1 MQDIYCIS
9 GLGADERIFQ
19 NLRISGYVLRHV
31 RWIQPDPEDT
41 WESYARRLLEQ
52 IPDPHP
58 VLLGMSMGGMMAVEL
73 SKIRP
78 ARQLILISSAKTW
91 KELPFYYRWLRWVP
105 VHRWFPYP
113 WLIRMGLWLGPWLF
127 GPFGSSDHA
136 LLRDIVRQTD
146 PVFFRWAWTQIF
158 RWRNGIVPAP
168 VFHIHGSRDHMLP
181 IAFVKPDLVIRGGT
195 HLMILRKAEELA
207 PVIERVLRQTEPASS
222 LEP

>member
-1 MQDIYCIS
+1 
-9 GLGADERIFQ
+9 
-19 NLRISGYVLRHV
+19 
-31 RWIQPDPEDT
+31 
-41 WESYARRLLEQ
+41 
-52 IPDPHP
+52 
-58 VLLGMSMGGMMAVEL
+58 MAVEL